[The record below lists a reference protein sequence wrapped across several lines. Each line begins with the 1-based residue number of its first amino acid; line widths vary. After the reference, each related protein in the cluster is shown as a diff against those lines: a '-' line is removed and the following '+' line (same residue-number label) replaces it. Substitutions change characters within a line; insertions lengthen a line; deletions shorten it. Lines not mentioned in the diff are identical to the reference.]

1 MTLETRDSNNVRP
14 DEIPE
19 ISPEMAA
26 IGEWV
31 YQDAITWV
39 MHTYGKCYR
48 HIATSYATW
57 LARMVIELGGN
68 PNDNYHPR
76 DFAIWSE
83 IHHKARTGEAAKP
96 EQPSRADAAP

>member
-1 MTLETRDSNNVRP
+1 MTSDTSNSKRP
-14 DEIPE
+14 PE

-39 MHTYGKCYR
+39 MNTYGKCHR

-57 LARMVIELGGN
+57 LALLVIELYAD
-68 PNDNYHPR
+68 PSDIHHPR
-76 DFAIWSE
+76 DFALWAE
-83 IHHKARTGEAAKP
+83 IHQKAQDGTSRRT
-96 EQPSRADAAP
+96 